1 MSITMRALLISE
13 LAKHMKTMPAV
24 QARILAD
31 ELTVLVS
38 SYLRGLA
45 QRGDV
50 QASQLERLPSF
61 PIETWNEITVG
72 VPWEAYSF
80 AHGIRK
86 GQFMA
91 GSTQALCSAPAQMD
105 VSLAEQAM
113 SSGLWGGSLLVALGG
128 ILERVRKDLIIFS
141 PYWRTDGVRAL
152 LASAGRPSYGGVS
165 VTVFTQP
172 QLRMKVVDKDGL
184 FFLVNTLRAAGAQV
198 RVLAPRAHEGLT
210 PNLHA
215 KLIIADGLI
224 AYVGSANFTKSG
236 LDHGLEAGVWV
247 EGETASAFSGWS
259 KAIASTCDPW
269 ELI

>member
-1 MSITMRALLISE
+1 MSITMRALLINE
-13 LAKHMKTMPAV
+13 LANHMKTMPAL

-38 SYLRGLA
+38 SYVRGVA
-45 QRGDV
+45 STGGMR
-50 QASQLERLPSF
+50 ASQLERLPSF
-61 PIETWNEITVG
+61 PKETWNEITVG

-80 AHGIRK
+80 AHGVRV

-91 GSTQALCSAPAQMD
+91 GGTQALCSAPAQMD
-105 VSLAEQAM
+105 VSLSEQAM
-113 SSGLWGGSLLVALGG
+113 SSGLWGGSLLVALGR
-128 ILERVRKDLIIFS
+128 ILESATKDLIIFS

-152 LASAGRPSYGGVS
+152 LASAGRHSYGGVS

-172 QLRMKVVDKDGL
+172 QVRMKVDDKDGL
-184 FFLVNTLRAAGAQV
+184 FFLVNALRAGRAQV
-198 RVLAPRAHEGLT
+198 RVLAPRAHQGLT

-215 KLIIADGLI
+215 KLIIADGVI

-247 EGETASAFSGWS
+247 EGDTASSFSRWS